1 MIKSFAHKGLKEFFE
16 NGSKKGIQPE
26 HAPKLARMLDRL
38 DASISPQDMDLPGY
52 RLHPLKGDKQDMWSV
67 TVNGNWRLTFY
78 FEGQDAQGGTCM
90 ISRKPTHPGVVLLED
105 VIKPLGLTITDAA
118 RMLGVSRK
126 ALSEFVNE
134 KAMLSPDMAI
144 RIAKATNTS
153 PESWMNMQQK
163 LTLWEAEQHLP
174 KNVIPFPSVRSE
186 EAAALQM

>member
-1 MIKSFAHKGLKEFFE
+1 M
-16 NGSKKGIQPE
+16 
-26 HAPKLARMLDRL
+26 
-38 DASISPQDMDLPGY
+38 Y
-52 RLHPLKGDKQDMWSV
+52 DKQKTNSS
-67 TVNGNWRLTFY
+67 GSY
-78 FEGQDAQGGTCM
+78 
-90 ISRKPTHPGVVLLED
+90 
-105 VIKPLGLTITDAA
+105 PLGRCYKTTGAYHYDAA

-163 LTLWEAEQHLP
+163 LTLWGSDNNSIFQR
-174 KNVIPFPSVRSE
+174 NVIPFRSYGSE